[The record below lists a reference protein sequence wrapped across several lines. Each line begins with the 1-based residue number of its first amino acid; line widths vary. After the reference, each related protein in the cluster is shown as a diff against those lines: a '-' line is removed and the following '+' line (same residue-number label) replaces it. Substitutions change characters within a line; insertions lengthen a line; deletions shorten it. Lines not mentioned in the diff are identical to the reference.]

1 MQQELNQEMVDRLL
15 NRVNENL
22 HLSGNCA
29 QTAFLSLMDEF
40 KLDGDEILKAL
51 TPFPGIALRG
61 ETCGA
66 VSGSLMAIGLEF
78 GRDRHNLDNWQ
89 GYIDSLRPSRRFCRL
104 FEGEFGSTM
113 CAEIVE
119 DKFGRHFNLADPQEA
134 MQWYQCGA
142 FEKCGE
148 VIGKGVCLAANILV
162 NSSCRTRYVEMG
174 GDMESLD
181 QTQ

>member
-1 MQQELNQEMVDRLL
+1 MQQNSKQDMVNRLQ

-22 HLSGNCA
+22 QLSGNCA

-40 KLDGDEILKAL
+40 QLGGDEILKAL

-66 VSGSLMAIGLEF
+66 VTGSLLAIGLKF

-89 GYIDSLRPSRRFCRL
+89 AYIDSLRPSRRFCRS

-113 CAEIVE
+113 CAAIVK
-119 DKFGRHFNLADPQEA
+119 DKFGRHFDLADPQEA

-142 FEKCGE
+142 FEKCAE
-148 VIGKGVCLAANILV
+148 VIGKSVCLAAEILV
-162 NSSCRTRYVEMG
+162 DSSIRN
-174 GDMESLD
+174 
-181 QTQ
+181 